1 MEALDL
7 QLQQTKDRCARQRLR
22 VGRRDRH
29 HRTRRNALSAM
40 GASPCHG
47 CAHSESPF
55 VPPVMPTLANYFLH
69 PLYAGVVRLFA
80 PFHASSTPFEGVAR
94 GVVSLGVPRGVKKK
108 LFWLAISPASRC
120 LWPGFG
126 WLGEKQHLQPHEKEW
141 RKNIWGKRI
150 YDL

>member
-55 VPPVMPTLANYFLH
+55 VRVH
-69 PLYAGVVRLFA
+69 GR
-80 PFHASSTPFEGVAR
+80 
-94 GVVSLGVPRGVKKK
+94 
-108 LFWLAISPASRC
+108 
-120 LWPGFG
+120 
-126 WLGEKQHLQPHEKEW
+126 HLQTIFD
-141 RKNIWGKRI
+141 ND
-150 YDL
+150 YM

>member
-55 VPPVMPTLANYFLH
+55 VLGVMADTCQLFSTPPVGVCVCTRVLRKASPPPVFAVPSVISNTATLLCCCR
-69 PLYAGVVRLFA
+69 V
-80 PFHASSTPFEGVAR
+80 
-94 GVVSLGVPRGVKKK
+94 
-108 LFWLAISPASRC
+108 
-120 LWPGFG
+120 
-126 WLGEKQHLQPHEKEW
+126 
-141 RKNIWGKRI
+141 
-150 YDL
+150 

>member
-7 QLQQTKDRCARQRLR
+7 QLQQTKGRCARQRLR

-55 VPPVMPTLANYFLH
+55 VLDVMADTCQLFSTPPVL
-69 PLYAGVVRLFA
+69 
-80 PFHASSTPFEGVAR
+80 
-94 GVVSLGVPRGVKKK
+94 
-108 LFWLAISPASRC
+108 SRC
-120 LWPGFG
+120 AAVRPTQALASLNGDT
-126 WLGEKQHLQPHEKEW
+126 
-141 RKNIWGKRI
+141 RT
-150 YDL
+150 